1 MGTLENRTEYECL
14 KLFKASGRRPRRG
27 RPIFVARAAASGI
40 RLLNV
45 FIALERV
52 LTYTTVYERATSNE
66 DFRFRKLR
74 HLYRSTFF
82 CSAVAD
88 RSIDRSFY
96 SDFTRPPNDEYSMTL
111 ILRNG
116 VANRHFRKY
125 FHGFI
130 ASLDSS
136 RRSIAKIPSIYL
148 AREILAKKTRS
159 AVWSFFSEE
168 NVCLEINHGQRG
180 RPVIMKRYREPAGNG
195 SEAEEA
201 TREDK
206 IRPNVCHSGFKPVT
220 SATSQANV
228 QRSLVF
234 SRPYLAYR
242 RIENVRTVISVYFQW
257 LFASALSYYRKL
269 PYSRLR
275 RDFPPWFT
283 DIVLNRYF

>member
-1 MGTLENRTEYECL
+1 MFL
-14 KLFKASGRRPRRG
+14 S
-27 RPIFVARAAASGI
+27 
-40 RLLNV
+40 RLNAYLHTR
-45 FIALERV
+45 L
-52 LTYTTVYERATSNE
+52 YERATSNE

-82 CSAVAD
+82 SSAAAD

-96 SDFTRPPNDEYSMTL
+96 SDFTRPPNDEYSMTR

-116 VANRHFRKY
+116 VAKRHFRKY
-125 FHGFI
+125 FHGFL
-130 ASLDSS
+130 ASLISS
-136 RRSIAKIPSIYL
+136 RRSIAKIRPLYL
-148 AREILAKKTRS
+148 ATEILATKARS

-206 IRPNVCHSGFKPVT
+206 IRPNVCHSGFKPAT
-220 SATSQANV
+220 SATSRANV
-228 QRSLVF
+228 QCSLVF

-269 PYSRLR
+269 PYSRLW